1 MRWIAGSLMVL
12 QFWLAALP
20 ANAEAKQE
28 ANGETPGELAAN
40 VVTLPGKS
48 DLQLGRQLAEDSCGR
63 CHAVAQSG
71 ESPLAGAPAFRD
83 LSKLY
88 PVESLEEA
96 LAEGI
101 ITGHPD
107 MPEFILQ
114 PDEIDAFIGYLKTIQ
129 TLN

>member
-1 MRWIAGSLMVL
+1 MRWIAGSLVVL
-12 QFWLAALP
+12 QFWLGALP
-20 ANAEAKQE
+20 ANAEAKQKS
-28 ANGETPGELAAN
+28 NGETPGELVAN
-40 VVTLPGKS
+40 IVTVPGKS

-63 CHAVAQSG
+63 CHAVGEGG
-71 ESPLAGAPAFRD
+71 ESPLTGAPAFRD
-83 LSKLY
+83 LSKRY
-88 PVESLEEA
+88 PVETLEEA